1 MPGKILF
8 VDDEPSFA
16 SLIRRHFRKK
26 IRTKEYEF
34 VFAGNGVEALEKLE
48 SDRPLDLV
56 FTDINMPK
64 MDGLTLL
71 DKIQEVDPEVKTVVL
86 SAYNDM
92 KNIRTAMNR
101 GAFDFLTKPIDFED
115 LEITIQRALSQ
126 VRQFRENKKKLQ
138 LAQAQLIQ
146 REKMSALGELIA
158 GVAHEINNPI
168 GFISGNLETA
178 QEYIKDLLGIINL
191 YQQEF
196 PNHSSKIA
204 AKIDEIDLTFVVNDF
219 PILLGSMKEGT
230 DRIREISNSLRIF
243 SRSDVSSKVAFNIHE
258 GIDSTLMI
266 LKHRLK
272 ANPQRPEIDIIK
284 NYGELPLVYCLPG
297 QINQVFMNALANA
310 IDALDQLSEEKE
322 FDQIKS
328 RPNTITISTEIG
340 NGELA
345 IGNGAIEHEEV
356 ALDGQNQTRKAKL
369 QTQNSTIDTI
379 PIPIP
384 IPDRSGAKSFAQP
397 DRRTWDASFP
407 VPHSPLLTQDSE
419 FKTQNSSMESAQC
432 HPPCPPLKGEVPNS
446 QFITIRIKDNGPGM
460 SEETIAR
467 VFETNFTTKP
477 PGKGTGLGLSISRQ
491 IVEELHGGHICCA
504 SALGEG
510 TEFAI
515 SIPIKSISET
525 N

>member
-26 IRTKEYEF
+26 IRAKEYDF

-115 LEITIQRALSQ
+115 LEITIKRALNQ
-126 VRQFRENKKKLQ
+126 VWQFRENKKELQ

-204 AKIDEIDLTFVVNDF
+204 ARIDEIDLTFVINDF
-219 PILLGSMKEGT
+219 PVLLASMKEGT
-230 DRIREISNSLRIF
+230 ERIREISNSLRIF

-272 ANPQRPEIDIIK
+272 ANSQRPEIDIIK

-297 QINQVFMNALANA
+297 QINQVFMNAIANA
-310 IDALDQLSEEKE
+310 IDALDEVSEEKE

-340 NGELA
+340 NGELGIGNGELA
-345 IGNGAIEHEEV
+345 IGNGELGIGNGELGIGAVEHEEV
-356 ALDGQNQTRKAKL
+356 TLDGENQPRKAKL
-369 QTQNSTIDTI
+369 KTQNSIDTI
-379 PIPIP
+379 PRPM
-384 IPDRSGAKSFAQP
+384 PDL
-397 DRRTWDASFP
+397 
-407 VPHSPLLTQDSE
+407 PHSLLPTQNSE
-419 FKTQNSSMESAQC
+419 LKTQNSSMQDAQF
-432 HPPCPPLKGEVPNS
+432 PIPNS

-491 IVEELHGGHICCA
+491 IVEELHGGHICCV
-504 SALGEG
+504 SAVGEG

-515 SIPIKSISET
+515 SIPIKSISEI

>member
-26 IRTKEYEF
+26 IRAKEYDF

-48 SDRPLDLV
+48 SDSPFDLV

-71 DKIQEVDPEVKTVVL
+71 DKIQEFDPEVKTVVL

-115 LEITIQRALSQ
+115 LEITIKRALNQ
-126 VRQFRENKKKLQ
+126 VLQFRENKKKLQ
-138 LAQAQLIQ
+138 MAQAQLIQ

-158 GVAHEINNPI
+158 GVAHEINNPVT
-168 GFISGNLETA
+168 FISGNLETA
-178 QEYIKDLLGIINL
+178 EEYSRELLDLLSL

-196 PNHSSKIA
+196 PNNSSKIA
-204 AKIDEIDLTFVVNDF
+204 AKIEDIDLDFLIDDF
-219 PILLGSMKEGT
+219 PEMIASMQEGT
-230 DRIREISNSLRIF
+230 DRIRNISTSLRIF
-243 SRSDVSSKVAFNIHE
+243 SRSDVSSKVAFNIHQ

-272 ANPQRPEIDIIK
+272 ANAQRPEIKIIK

-297 QINQVFMNALANA
+297 QINQVFMNTLANA
-310 IDALDQLSEEKE
+310 IDALEDLSEGKDFEE
-322 FDQIKS
+322 IES
-328 RPNTITISTEIG
+328 SPNTITIITEIG
-340 NGELA
+340 NGEWGN
-345 IGNGAIEHEEV
+345 GNGALGNGNGNGEWGNGNGTLGNGNGEGV
-356 ALDGQNQTRKAKL
+356 RPGGQL
-369 QTQNSTIDTI
+369 PIQNSKFTTI
-379 PIPIP
+379 PSSISNS
-384 IPDRSGAKSFAQP
+384 IPDADLEAKNSTNTQLY
-397 DRRTWDASFP
+397 
-407 VPHSPLLTQDSE
+407 PLL
-419 FKTQNSSMESAQC
+419 K
-432 HPPCPPLKGEVPNS
+432 EVPNYEFPILNS
-446 QFITIRIKDNGPGM
+446 QFITIRIKDNGPGI

-467 VFETNFTTKP
+467 IFETNFTTKP

-491 IVEELHGGHICCA
+491 IVEELHGGHIRCV
-504 SALGEG
+504 STLGEG